1 MAPSF
6 FSTLASAGALLAAAT
21 PAMAGFNPAS
31 GTNVAVYW
39 GQNSYNQGSGSLAQQ
54 RLGYYCDSKSCVE
67 SGGKKRRETNEW
79 RR

>member
-6 FSTLASAGALLAAAT
+6 VSTLATAGALLAAAT

-39 GQNSYNQGSGSLAQQ
+39 GQNSYNQGTGPLAQQ
-54 RLGYYCDSKSCVE
+54 RLSYYCDSKLCLCGRKAE
-67 SGGKKRRETNEW
+67 M
-79 RR
+79 